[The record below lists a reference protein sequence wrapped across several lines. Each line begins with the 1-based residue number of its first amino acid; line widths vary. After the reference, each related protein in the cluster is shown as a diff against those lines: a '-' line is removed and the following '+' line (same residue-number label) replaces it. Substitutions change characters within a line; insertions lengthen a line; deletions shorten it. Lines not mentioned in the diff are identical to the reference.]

1 MCLVDTW
8 AHVTERTE
16 RFHPQGK
23 TFLVTFTCLHCT
35 ISYFPRFVFY
45 MTIQKFWI
53 HHVDGY
59 IPETP
64 NSQGNA
70 CQFTCLICP
79 LFVCLHVLI
88 QLYFFVLHSWWHTHN
103 VLQSYFHKNGKIFL
117 DRQGLTTDQTRTEN
131 VGDIVV
137 FISNTTMCNIVI
149 VTAVLLLSYRVLPSV
164 SKRHKDFFEN
174 QEKLLLN

>member
-1 MCLVDTW
+1 MWVWLTPEHTLLNDLRDLTPRVK
-8 AHVTERTE
+8 
-16 RFHPQGK
+16 RFWSHS
-23 TFLVTFTCLHCT
+23 LAYT

-45 MTIQKFWI
+45 MAIQKFWI

-149 VTAVLLLSYRVLPSV
+149 VIVIVIQSLTIR
-164 SKRHKDFFEN
+164 E
-174 QEKLLLN
+174 

>member
-1 MCLVDTW
+1 MTPEHTW
-8 AHVTERTE
+8 LNGLRDFTPRVK
-16 RFHPQGK
+16 RFWSHS
-23 TFLVTFTCLHCT
+23 LAYT

-59 IPETP
+59 ITETP

-88 QLYFFVLHSWWHTHN
+88 QLYFFVLHSWWHTRN

-137 FISNTTMCNIVI
+137 FISNTTMRKQHCYCH
-149 VTAVLLLSYRVLPSV
+149 TESYHPWV
-164 SKRHKDFFEN
+164 KDIKIFL
-174 QEKLLLN
+174 KIKKSYC